1 MTAEQVI
8 GWYGQN
14 MRISRINI
22 ENFRN
27 FRQLD
32 VETGPSIVI
41 VGENAVGKSNLLFA
55 LRLIL
60 DPTLPDSA
68 RQLRQDD
75 FWDGLTKDRQLSRD
89 DRIEISVDLTE
100 FEDNDDQLAILAEHL
115 VAAEPMVARLTYVF
129 QPVATLDDDPTRDSD
144 FEFHL
149 YGGDRPENRI
159 SSDLRRRMP
168 LDFWHALRDAEGD
181 LSNWRYSPLRPL
193 LDRAAAL
200 IERERL
206 QELAE
211 TSLKPRRPSQRP
223 IRSRT

>member
-1 MTAEQVI
+1 MTPEQVI
-8 GWYGQN
+8 GWYDQN
-14 MRISRINI
+14 MRISRIQI

-27 FRQLD
+27 FRKLD

-68 RQLRQDD
+68 RQLRQED
-75 FWDGLTKDRQLSRD
+75 FWDGLTKDRQFGRD
-89 DRIEISVDLTE
+89 DRIEISIDLTE

-115 VAAEPMVARLTYVF
+115 VGAEPMVARLTYVF
-129 QPVATLDDDPTRDSD
+129 RSVATLDDDPTRDSD

-168 LDFWHALRDAEGD
+168 LNFKR
-181 LSNWRYSPLRPL
+181 
-193 LDRAAAL
+193 
-200 IERERL
+200 RL
-206 QELAE
+206 W
-211 TSLKPRRPSQRP
+211 
-223 IRSRT
+223 RSRFGARVL